1 MINEK
6 VLADKLKYLITMNA
20 KSGVFNIIDINISFE
35 FNDQLH
41 EQLVNYD
48 VDIEFDYNGVIDF
61 DLENFAIDIQKMSD
75 KLEKIV
81 MEYVITQDGKI
92 VNRVKSEGY
101 TTGPLI
107 FKADYVA
114 DEKHVFLLGYKFNYE
129 RD

>member
-20 KSGVFNIIDINISFE
+20 KSGLFNIIDINVSFE

-48 VDIEFDYNGVIDF
+48 VDIEFDYNGTIDF

-92 VNRVKSEGY
+92 VNRVKTNGY
-101 TTGPLI
+101 TTGPLN
-107 FKADYVA
+107 FKADYAA

>member
-48 VDIEFDYNGVIDF
+48 VDIEFDYNGPIDF
-61 DLENFAIDIQKMSD
+61 DLENFAIDIQRMSD

-92 VNRVKSEGY
+92 VNRVKTNGY

-107 FKADYVA
+107 FKVDYAA